1 MNILQ
6 GAILGLVQGIG
17 EFLPISSSAHLMLAR
32 WLLGIDGA
40 DPANRIFDILLHVG
54 TLVPILLVFW
64 REWIDMI
71 AHPVRNK
78 TLLKLFVASLPTLAF
93 YVLFDMDMFES
104 GWFMGAAFL
113 CTSLLM
119 LIAEAV
125 SARWSE
131 RTATP
136 SFPQAILMGVLQG
149 FALMPGISRSGSTI
163 SGGLFGGVKRGGA
176 ARFSF
181 MMSAP
186 AVAASLLVEGKHAMD
201 EHLLEHVALV
211 PTLVGL
217 AVACVAG
224 FCALRLMLKVFEKHS
239 LHGFCVYLA
248 LLGLCYLCLQ
258 LAGVQGIPPFAAPE
272 GMSFIRFLN

>member
-32 WLLGIDGA
+32 WLLGMDGG
-40 DPANRIFDILLHVG
+40 DPANRMFDILLHVG
-54 TLVPILLVFW
+54 TLLPILVVFW
-64 REWIDMI
+64 RDWIDMI

-104 GWFMGAAFL
+104 GWFIGAAFL

-119 LIAEAV
+119 LVAEGV
-125 SARWSE
+125 STRFSQKSG
-131 RTATP
+131 TP

-149 FALMPGISRSGSTI
+149 FALMPGVSRSGSTI

-176 ARFSF
+176 AKFSF

-186 AVAASLLVEGKHAMD
+186 AVAASLLVEGKHAM
-201 EHLLEHVALV
+201 EENLFSHIELA
-211 PTLVGL
+211 PTAVGL
-217 AVACVAG
+217 VVACVAG
-224 FCALRLMLKVFEKHS
+224 FFALRVMLKVFEKHS

-258 LAGVQGIPPFAAPE
+258 IAGVQGIPPFQAPE
-272 GMSFIRFLN
+272 GMSFLKFLH